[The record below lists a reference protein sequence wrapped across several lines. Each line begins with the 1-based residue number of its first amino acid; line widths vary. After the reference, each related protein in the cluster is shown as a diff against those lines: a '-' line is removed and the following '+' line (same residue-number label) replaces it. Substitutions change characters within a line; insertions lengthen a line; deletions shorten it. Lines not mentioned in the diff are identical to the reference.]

1 MNILLIEP
9 YFTGSHKSWALGL
22 QKRSTHQINILSL
35 PGKFWKWR
43 MHGGAVTLARQ
54 FMDSDYTPDL
64 ILTTDMLDLTTFL
77 SLTRERTSGIATAVY
92 FHENQLSYPWSK
104 TDRDVQNKRNIHYGF
119 INFTTALTANHVL
132 FNSQYHMDSFLFEI
146 RNMLKHF
153 PDNNE
158 LTTIDT
164 ITSKSSVLH
173 LGLDLLLFDQYRID
187 QLNHVPLLLWNH
199 RWEYDKNPEAFF
211 KVLLKLTERGL
222 AFEVSILGENFKRKP
237 DVFDSAVRAL
247 GNKVVHNG
255 YVENFKEY
263 AEWLWKADILPVTSN
278 QDFFGASIMEAI
290 YCNTYPLLP
299 NHLTYPELIPKKYHP
314 SVIYNDLHDLE
325 IKLESLIESKK
336 YLSPK
341 LRAVAKNYRWK
352 NIISEYDSIFEQCR
366 VKTL

>member
-1 MNILLIEP
+1 MNILIIEP

-22 QKRSTHQINILSL
+22 QKHSTHQINILSL
-35 PGKFWKWR
+35 PGQFWKWR

-77 SLTRERTSGIATAVY
+77 SLTRKRTSDVATAVY

-132 FNSQYHMDSFLFEI
+132 FNSQYHMDSFLFET

-164 ITSKSSVLH
+164 ITSKSSILH

-187 QLNHVPLLLWNH
+187 QLNHAPLLLWNH

-211 KVLLKLTERGL
+211 EVLLKLAERGL
-222 AFEVSILGENFKRKP
+222 TFEVAILGENFK
-237 DVFDSAVRAL
+237 
-247 GNKVVHNG
+247 
-255 YVENFKEY
+255 
-263 AEWLWKADILPVTSN
+263 
-278 QDFFGASIMEAI
+278 
-290 YCNTYPLLP
+290 
-299 NHLTYPELIPKKYHP
+299 
-314 SVIYNDLHDLE
+314 
-325 IKLESLIESKK
+325 
-336 YLSPK
+336 
-341 LRAVAKNYRWK
+341 
-352 NIISEYDSIFEQCR
+352 
-366 VKTL
+366 